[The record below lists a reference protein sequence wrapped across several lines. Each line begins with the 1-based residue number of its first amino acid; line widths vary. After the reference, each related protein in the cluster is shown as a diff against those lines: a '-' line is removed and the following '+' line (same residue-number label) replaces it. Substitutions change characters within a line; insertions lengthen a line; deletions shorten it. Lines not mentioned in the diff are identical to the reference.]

1 MAFFKLRFPGRN
13 ASSST
18 GADAISNTP
27 AESVEVIRKR
37 ARHRLMG
44 SVVLVLGAVV
54 GLPLLFDSQP
64 RPVAVDTPIVIPDR
78 NQATPLVTPAAKSSA
93 SKDRGITAP
102 GVSLP
107 DTMDAKNVVANASA
121 LDPHEE
127 VVTKDNKSDVAKSE
141 VKTAE
146 AKVEQKSDVK
156 IEAKPEAKSEP
167 KSESK
172 SEAKPETKAES
183 KAETKTAGKTDSKS
197 DPKHDAKTD
206 HKTDHK
212 SDKKSDTK
220 SDSKDA
226 AKVKA
231 LLDGKEATK
240 SEAVRSVV
248 QVGAFADAAK
258 AKEARNKL
266 ESAGIKTYTQEV
278 DTKEG
283 KRIRVRV
290 GPFATKE
297 EADKAAEKIRKLN
310 LQTSVIKL

>member
-64 RPVAVDTPIVIPDR
+64 RPVAIDTPIVIPDR

-93 SKDRGITAP
+93 SKDRGTSVP

-107 DTMDAKNVVANASA
+107 GTMDAKNVVANASA

-127 VVTKDNKSDVAKSE
+127 VVTKDSKPEAAKSE

-146 AKVEQKSDVK
+146 AKVEPKSDGKTEQKSDVK
-156 IEAKPEAKSEP
+156 TEAKPEP
-167 KSESK
+167 KAEVK
-172 SEAKPETKAES
+172 ADTKPEA
-183 KAETKTAGKTDSKS
+183 
-197 DPKHDAKTD
+197 KHDAKAD
-206 HKTDHK
+206 HKA
-212 SDKKSDTK
+212 DKKSDAKTE
-220 SDSKDA
+220 SKDG
-226 AKVKA
+226 AKAKA
-231 LLDGKEATK
+231 LLDGKDAAK

-278 DTKEG
+278 DTKDG

>member
-107 DTMDAKNVVANASA
+107 GTMDAKNVVANASA

-127 VVTKDNKSDVAKSE
+127 VVTKDSKSEVAKSE

-146 AKVEQKSDVK
+146 AKVEAKVEPKADGKSEQKPDVK
-156 IEAKPEAKSEP
+156 TEAKPEPKAEAKSDT
-167 KSESK
+167 
-172 SEAKPETKAES
+172 KPE
-183 KAETKTAGKTDSKS
+183 
-197 DPKHDAKTD
+197 PKHDAKAD
-206 HKTDHK
+206 HKTD
-212 SDKKSDTK
+212 KKSDAKT
-220 SDSKDA
+220 DSKEA
-226 AKVKA
+226 AKAKA
-231 LLDGKEATK
+231 LLDGKDAAK

-278 DTKEG
+278 DTKDG